1 MFFQLDSVSE
11 ENRRGEKKSSNHW
24 GYRSLIKQDIE
35 IEAAGRPEENSKELV
50 KNLKEHTEEVSSKG

>member
-1 MFFQLDSVSE
+1 MFRRKTGGGKKEFQSLGMQES
-11 ENRRGEKKSSNHW
+11 NKK
-24 GYRSLIKQDIE
+24 DIE